1 MYSKN
6 NIYIED
12 INWSE
17 IIMDKKYEAIG
28 VLDSGLGGLSVLREA
43 IKIMPNENFI
53 FFGDSKNAPYGVK
66 SVEQVRKLTFDVVEY
81 LLSRGVKGIMVA
93 CNTATSAAVAEL
105 RIKYPNLPIVGIEP
119 ALKPAVNNSKDGKI
133 LVMATPMTLKEA
145 KFHKLLDRYR
155 DKREIEPVPCGGLME
170 YVEQGILEGDEL
182 DDYLREKLEP
192 FMDSKI
198 SSIVLGCTH
207 YPFVKNAIEKVVG
220 QDVDIIDGSLGT
232 ARELMRR
239 LKEKD
244 LLNDSKEKGTI
255 EMINSSNKQELIDL
269 SWKLIEM

>member
-1 MYSKN
+1 
-6 NIYIED
+6 
-12 INWSE
+12 
-17 IIMDKKYEAIG
+17 MDKKYEAIG

-66 SVEQVRKLTFDVVEY
+66 SVEQVKKLTFDVVEY

-119 ALKPAVNNSKDGKI
+119 ALKPAVNNSK
-133 LVMATPMTLKEA
+133 EA

-182 DDYLREKLEP
+182 DDYLREKLKP

>member
-1 MYSKN
+1 
-6 NIYIED
+6 
-12 INWSE
+12 
-17 IIMDKKYEAIG
+17 MDKKYESIG

-66 SVEQVRKLTFDVVEY
+66 SVEQVKKLTFDVVEY

-182 DDYLREKLEP
+182 DDYL
-192 FMDSKI
+192 
-198 SSIVLGCTH
+198 
-207 YPFVKNAIEKVVG
+207 
-220 QDVDIIDGSLGT
+220 SL
-232 ARELMRR
+232 
-239 LKEKD
+239 
-244 LLNDSKEKGTI
+244 I
-255 EMINSSNKQELIDL
+255 HI
-269 SWKLIEM
+269 

>member
-1 MYSKN
+1 
-6 NIYIED
+6 
-12 INWSE
+12 
-17 IIMDKKYEAIG
+17 MDKKYEAIG

-66 SVEQVRKLTFDVVEY
+66 SVEQVKKLTFDVVEY

-182 DDYLREKLEP
+182 DDYLREKLKP

-220 QDVDIIDGSLGT
+220 QDVDIIDGRLGT